1 MPIQFCWNNE
11 DARILACEVRRLFND
26 KDKHPPTS
34 MSTMH
39 ANEKLSSPTL
49 SANGDQRAESHIV
62 ILFTTNDVRNAVK
75 PMEVLNLDFEE
86 QLLDM
91 FTPHVASLRF

>member
-1 MPIQFCWNNE
+1 MPIKFCWDNE
-11 DARILACEVRRLFND
+11 DARILACEVRRIFNG
-26 KDKHPPTS
+26 KDECPPTS

-39 ANEKLSSPTL
+39 ANEEQPGPTL
-49 SANGDQRAESHIV
+49 ATNGDQKAESQIV
-62 ILFTTNDVRNAVK
+62 ILFTTNDVRNAIK

-91 FTPHVASLRF
+91 FTPHVVRL